1 MSKLELVVM
10 RGHFELAGSIM
21 KGDQEGYGYN
31 FLHKD
36 VSKSKW

>member
-1 MSKLELVVM
+1 M

-36 VSKSKW
+36 VSKCKW